1 MLCTF
6 LSMKY
11 IQTNASDNDVK
22 VHIQYPMA
30 CTKQKH
36 KMGLFMYDLQK
47 SEKAISASPAMK

>member
-36 KMGLFMYDLQK
+36 KMALFMYDL
-47 SEKAISASPAMK
+47 